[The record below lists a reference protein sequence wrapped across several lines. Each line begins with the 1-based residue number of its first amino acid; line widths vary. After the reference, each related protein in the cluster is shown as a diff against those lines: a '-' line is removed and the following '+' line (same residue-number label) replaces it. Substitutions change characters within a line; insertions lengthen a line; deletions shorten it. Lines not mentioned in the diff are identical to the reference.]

1 MGAEVVATCVGT
13 PTNGGARV
21 RAPACAR
28 QPRGTGLGV
37 GSASPP
43 LGAQCPRRL
52 ASDRRSLACIGV
64 CAVVRVNA
72 AWRDVARVHAFRLKT
87 FQSDPF

>member
-64 CAVVRVNA
+64 CACVCGGEGQRGAARRRAGTRVPAQN
-72 AWRDVARVHAFRLKT
+72 VSK
-87 FQSDPF
+87 